1 MAQFQNNISSI
12 SSKLLHIF
20 ILSLIV
26 SISTTTSTTYT
37 FTSLDV
43 SSSLSSTLN
52 LFSAQQTTT
61 NITPQNHHTTTTTN
75 TSFSRSSYSSSSG
88 SLSLEIH
95 PRVSL
100 HAPHH
105 SYPDYKSLT
114 MSRLARDTA
123 RVKSITSK
131 IDLHVMG
138 IRHMDL
144 NPQQQQQ
151 QLMPEDLEAPVSSGT
166 SLGSGEYFSRLGV
179 GSPPKE
185 FFMVIDTGSDVSW
198 LQCQPCSDCYQ
209 QTDPIY
215 TPSSSSSFAH
225 LTCNTR
231 ECSTLEVSACRN
243 TRCLYQVSYGD
254 GSYTVGDF
262 VTETVS
268 FGSSGRVPKVAIGCG
283 HDNEGLFVGAA
294 GLLGLGGGPLSLTS
308 QIKATSFSYCLVDRD
323 SSKAS
328 SLEFNSVKPG
338 DSVTAPLLKNNK
350 MNTFY
355 YVGLTGFSVGGQ
367 QISIP
372 PTLFNMDE
380 SGSGGVIVDSGT
392 AVTRLPTQAYTSLR
406 DSFTR
411 LTQHL
416 KPTGSV
422 ALFDTCYDFAS
433 MSSVKVPTVAL
444 HFAGGQS
451 LDLPAKN
458 YLIPV
463 DSSGTYCFAFAETTS
478 SMSIIGNVQ
487 QQGIRVHYDLAKSQV
502 AFTPN
507 NC

>member
-1 MAQFQNNISSI
+1 MSQIENNMSI
-12 SSKLLHIF
+12 SSKATKFLQIF
-20 ILSLIV
+20 ILSLILCTHP
-26 SISTTTSTTYT
+26 ITSTTYT

-43 SSSLSSTLN
+43 SSSLSSALS
-52 LFSAQQTTT
+52 LFSTQQTTDT
-61 NITPQNHHTTTTTN
+61 NNLYKHDSGTTTTTT
-75 TSFSRSSYSSSSG
+75 TSNLSSSG
-88 SLSLEIH
+88 TLSLEIH

-100 HAPHH
+100 HAPHRA
-105 SYPDYKSLT
+105 YTDYRALT

-123 RVKSITSK
+123 RVNSIIAKTN
-131 IDLHVMG
+131 LRVMG

-144 NPQQQQQ
+144 NPLEDQ
-151 QLMPEDLEAPVSSGT
+151 QLMPNDLEAPVSSGT
-166 SLGSGEYFSRLGV
+166 SMGSGEYFSRLGV
-179 GSPPKE
+179 GSPSKE
-185 FFMVIDTGSDVSW
+185 FFMVIDTGSDISW

-209 QTDPIY
+209 QTDPIFS
-215 TPSSSSSFAH
+215 PSSSSSYSP

-231 ECSTLEVSACRN
+231 ECTTLEVSACRN
-243 TRCLYQVSYGD
+243 SACLYQVSYGD

-283 HDNEGLFVGAA
+283 HENEGLFVGAA

-323 SSKAS
+323 SPKS
-328 SLEFNSVKPG
+328 SALEFNAVKPA
-338 DSVTAPLLKNNK
+338 DSVTAPLLKSNK
-350 MNTFY
+350 VNTFY

-372 PTLFNMDE
+372 PSLFGMDD

-392 AVTRLPTQAYTSLR
+392 AVTRLPSQAYSSLR

-416 KPTGSV
+416 KPTGNV
-422 ALFDTCYDFAS
+422 ALFDTCYDFS
-433 MSSVKVPTVAL
+433 SLSSVKVPTVAL
-444 HFAGGQS
+444 HFAGGQT

-463 DSSGTYCFAFAETTS
+463 DSSGTYCFAFAETAS

-502 AFTPN
+502 AFSPN